1 MQALGVIKG
10 EGSILETRGLS
21 EGPLSQLIL
30 RCWWPDIHYSR
41 QSLGE
46 HSEEPKGKRNPPTN
60 AGFPSHHG
68 HHGRHSHYGCLPLQM
83 NSHPRATSFL

>member
-60 AGFPSHHG
+60 AGFLVITVIMVVTLIMVA
-68 HHGRHSHYGCLPLQM
+68 YLYK
-83 NSHPRATSFL
+83 